1 MRNIT
6 GFRSALR
13 LAVFTFTV
21 ALVVPG
27 IEALAV
33 SGVEGQR
40 TLIPAKADAR
50 TVAHVLDRITFGPRP
65 GDVARVQEMG
75 LQAFIDQQLHPERI
89 ADTAMKTRLSEF
101 ETINMTSTQL
111 ADSFFNPVDAARRQQ
126 QQAQAKAE
134 AAQQAKLATAAAAD
148 PTMTTSSSA
157 TTIAGAKPATPAAPP
172 PQPQLTAE
180 QRQLQQKAQSVPQ
193 ELMQAKMLRAS
204 LSDRQLEEVLVD
216 FWFNHFNVFI
226 GKGQVRNYLTEY
238 EREAIRPYVL
248 GNFRDMLGAT
258 AHSPA
263 MLFYL
268 DNFQSR
274 APGSDVNG
282 LQRGQVPNL
291 QQRLADPR
299 LTPQQREQVMARLQA
314 INPNQKR
321 PMSGINENYARELM
335 ELHTLGVDGGY
346 TQADVIEVAKIL
358 TGWTIDRPQ
367 QGGEFVFRPQWHVEG
382 SKTVMGKTFTAAGE
396 KEGEHLLDFLAT
408 HEKTAHHIAFKLAQR
423 FVADDPPA
431 ALVDRAAKKFLETK
445 GDLRETTR
453 VILTSPEFFDPK
465 YFGVKMKTPL
475 EFVVSAVRATNA
487 NIVNAQPMVQIL
499 NQLGMPLYGAQPPTG
514 YSMTADAWVN
524 TGALLA
530 RMNFGLQLVGLQAP
544 QRPAGPG
551 RGGQPPPPPPPGAA
565 GQPPVR
571 PAQQQ
576 AQLQNQAARQQAK
589 QLGLPPGPAGRQ
601 GQAPNRAPIQVDV
614 RSIATDTTEESVDRT
629 ISALL
634 ASGASDATKQILVKA
649 QSPQQLV
656 ALTLGCPEFQK
667 R

>member
-1 MRNIT
+1 MRTIT

-13 LAVFTFTV
+13 LAVFAV
-21 ALVVPG
+21 ALALSAG
-27 IEALAV
+27 LLEA
-33 SGVEGQR
+33 QR
-40 TLIPAKADAR
+40 TLVPAKADAR

-75 LQAFIDQQLHPERI
+75 LSAYIDQQLHPERI
-89 ADTAMKTRLSEF
+89 ADVAMKARLSEF
-101 ETINMTSTQL
+101 ETINMTSSQL
-111 ADSFFNPVDAARRQQ
+111 ADNIFNPVDAARREQ

-134 AAQQAKLATAAAAD
+134 AQQQAKAVTSAVID
-148 PTMTTSSSA
+148 PTMTT
-157 TTIAGAKPATPAAPP
+157 TAGVAAAKPPAPGTPP
-172 PQPQLTAE
+172 PPPQLTAE

-282 LQRGQVPNL
+282 LTRGQVPNL

-299 LTPQQREQVMARLQA
+299 LTPQQREQVMARLNA

-367 QGGEFVFRPQWHVEG
+367 QGGEFVYRPQWHVEG
-382 SKTVMGKTFTAAGE
+382 SKTVMGKTFAAAGE
-396 KEGEHLLDFLAT
+396 KEGERLLDFLAL
-408 HEKTAHHIAFKLAQR
+408 HEKTAHHIAFQLSQR
-423 FVADDPPA
+423 FVSDNPPP
-431 ALVDRAAKKFLETK
+431 ALVDRVAKKFLDTK

-453 VILTSPEFFDPK
+453 AILTSPEFMDPK
-465 YFGVKMKTPL
+465 YFGAKMKTPL

-487 NIVNAQPMVQIL
+487 NIVNAQPMVQVL

-544 QRPAGPG
+544 ARPAGPG
-551 RGGQPPPPPPPGAA
+551 RGGLPPPPGAA
-565 GQPPVR
+565 GANGQPPPVR

-589 QLGLPPGPAGRQ
+589 QVGLPPPGP
-601 GQAPNRAPIQVDV
+601 GQRLGGPPNRAPISVDV

-629 ISALL
+629 INALL
-634 ASGASDATKQILVKA
+634 ASGASDATRQILAKA